1 MQKQMTGKRKEMC
14 ITERYMCRRSKN
26 NRVADRITGQC
37 EKYCEGHREY
47 RRVLVQEEKLES
59 RYASGKLACRSTG
72 KLINFMTKEHQTKAS
87 YTQIPRSHTREGLQ

>member
-37 EKYCEGHREY
+37 ENIVRDTENIGEC
-47 RRVLVQEEKLES
+47 
-59 RYASGKLACRSTG
+59 
-72 KLINFMTKEHQTKAS
+72 
-87 YTQIPRSHTREGLQ
+87 